1 MVRGRLCGSDGTR
14 AWAAAALVTA
24 LAASAIAC
32 GSHGSTPVATPVTFN
47 KEVAPIVFHNCSTCH
62 RPGEVAPF
70 SLLSYADAA
79 AHAEEM
85 ADETL
90 HERMPPWL
98 PDRGD
103 YPIFGERRLSA
114 EQIDTIQRWVKGGKL
129 EGNAAD
135 LPPAPVFPDGWQLG
149 KPDVVLTPAR
159 AYTLKPGGPDIY
171 RNLVVRTSL
180 PASAY
185 VRAVEF
191 RTNGAPIHHAVIRV
205 DSSGSSVARDGQDG
219 HPGFDGMAWQ
229 SGQDPEG
236 HFIGWAPG
244 RGPILS
250 PEGMPWQL
258 ERGAALILELH
269 LLPGAKPVDVKPTVA
284 LFLTN
289 TPPVAAPLTLKM
301 SSRLI
306 DIPAGAT
313 NFVVVDT
320 FKLPAAVK
328 LLSVYPHA
336 HYLGKDMLAT
346 ATLPDG
352 SVKTLLHIKQWSFHW
367 QQDYRYLTPID
378 LPAGTTMTMRY
389 SYDNSAANP
398 ENPHK
403 PPARVRLGPQSTDE
417 MAELGLQVL
426 AGSLADEASL
436 VQTLVDHDARANV
449 AWAELEVHESPN
461 VASYQLSLGAAYAEV
476 GRYADALTPLQVA
489 VRLDDRSAAA
499 HGALGSTLLSLDR
512 GEEAL
517 KELRRA
523 ASLAPR
529 DETVQFNLGNALN
542 HAGEPE
548 AAAEAYARAIA
559 INPEFPDPMANLGAL
574 LFEHRRPK
582 DAVPYF
588 SRAVELR
595 PNSAVLH
602 TNLASALAA
611 SGQLVEAMRH
621 VRRALEINPSY
632 APALDDL
639 RKLQAQ
645 GIK

>member
-1 MVRGRLCGSDGTR
+1 MTELRRRLLPIGAPGV
-14 AWAAAALVTA
+14 AAAAAITV
-24 LAASAIAC
+24 LAAC
-32 GSHGSTPVATPVTFN
+32 GSGDSKPAAAPVTFN
-47 KEVAPIVFHNCSTCH
+47 KDVAPIVFKNCSMCH

-70 SLLSYADAA
+70 SLLSYSDAA
-79 AHAEEM
+79 AHADEM

-90 HERMPPWL
+90 HQRMPPWL

-103 YPIFGERRLSA
+103 YPIVGERRLTTD
-114 EQIDTIQRWVKGGKL
+114 QIDTIQRWVKGGKL

-149 KPDVVLTPAR
+149 KPDVVLEPAK
-159 AYTLKPGGPDIY
+159 AYTLKPGSADIY
-171 RNLVVRTSL
+171 RNIVIRTALPSGVFVRG
-180 PASAY
+180 
-185 VRAVEF
+185 VEF

-205 DSSGSSVARDGQDG
+205 DTSGTAAARDGQDG
-219 HPGFDGMAWQ
+219 QPGFDGMAAMG
-229 SGQDPEG
+229 GQDPEG

-244 RGPILS
+244 RGPIVS
-250 PEGMPWQL
+250 PDGMPWPL
-258 ERGAALILELH
+258 DRGAALVIEMH
-269 LLPGAKPVDVKPTVA
+269 MLPQAKAVAIKPTIA
-284 LFLTN
+284 LFFTP
-289 TPPVAAPLTLKM
+289 TPPVASPLTLKM

-313 NFVVVDT
+313 NYAVVDT
-320 FKLPAAVK
+320 FKLPAGLK

-367 QQDYRYLTPID
+367 QQDYRYVTPID

-389 SYDNSAANP
+389 TYDNSAANP

-403 PPARVRLGPQSTDE
+403 PPVRVRLGSQSTDE

-426 AGSLADEASL
+426 PATLADAASL
-436 VQTLVDHDARANV
+436 VQALVDHDAKANV
-449 AWAELEVHESPN
+449 AWAELQAHDAPN
-461 VASYQLSLGAAYAEV
+461 VAANQLALGTAYADV
-476 GRYADALTPLQVA
+476 GRDDDALRALQTA
-489 VRLDDRSAAA
+489 VRLDGRLGAA
-499 HGALGSTLLSLDR
+499 HNALGSALFSLGR
-512 GEEAL
+512 VEEAL
-517 KELRRA
+517 NELRRA
-523 ASLAPR
+523 AALDPR

-542 HAGEPE
+542 RAGQPE

-559 INPEFPDPMANLGAL
+559 LNPEFPDPYANLGGL
-574 LFEHRRPK
+574 LFEHGRAK
-582 DAVPYF
+582 QALPYF
-588 SRAVELR
+588 AKAVDLR

-602 TNLASALAA
+602 SNLASALAA
-611 SGQLVEAMRH
+611 TGQFGEAMKH
-621 VRRALEINPSY
+621 VRQALALNPTY
-632 APALDDL
+632 APALDTF